1 MKSTVKMNLTMW
13 TALLFAS
20 LYLLYRF
27 YVEGMRLLPI
37 GGVLLSSTMICQ
49 QLRLVVRGGRLRQS
63 LAIMHWSLLAG
74 TGVAVLYFMVKR

>member
-1 MKSTVKMNLTMW
+1 MKATIKMNLTMW

-49 QLRLVVRGGRLRQS
+49 QLRLVARGGRLRRS
-63 LAIMHWSLLAG
+63 LAIMHWSFLAG
-74 TGVAVLYFMVKR
+74 TAVALLYFMVKR